1 MQRGRLVLIGL
12 LAVGL
17 TGCSG
22 DENGQP
28 KPEPATSASSGT
40 QAPST
45 TSSKFNA
52 PPPVRP
58 AVIKLDGVDPCAT
71 FTAEQRKQLKVARSE
86 SSPLDVGKTG
96 NPAPTCRNR
105 ATGESIFSYNVSL
118 VADRGVDYW
127 QGGGNLDVDQTE
139 VSGFA
144 AYQLKLSGT
153 SKGDCVVT
161 VDVADG
167 QQLFVQFLPITD
179 FTQDQMCQNA
189 KQGAEMAL
197 ATLQTLK

>member
-1 MQRGRLVLIGL
+1 VKLRYGL
-12 LAVGL
+12 LFLVALAVA
-17 TGCSG
+17 GCTN
-22 DENGQP
+22 DEIGQP
-28 KPEPATSASSGT
+28 KTESPSATAPATT
-40 QAPST
+40 TT

-58 AVIKLDGVDPCAT
+58 AVIKLDGIDPCTT
-71 FTAEQRKQLKVARSE
+71 FTDAQRKQLKVTTSTNN
-86 SSPLDVGKTG
+86 PLDVAKTG
-96 NPAPTCRNR
+96 KPAPTCRNN
-105 ATGESIFSYNVSL
+105 AMGKQIFSYSVSL
-118 VADRGVDYW
+118 VVDRGVDYW
-127 QGGGNLDVDQTE
+127 QGGGNLDVVQTE
-139 VSGFA
+139 VSGFS
-144 AYQLKLSGT
+144 AYQIKLAGT

-167 QQLFVQFLPITD
+167 QQVFVQFLPVVEG